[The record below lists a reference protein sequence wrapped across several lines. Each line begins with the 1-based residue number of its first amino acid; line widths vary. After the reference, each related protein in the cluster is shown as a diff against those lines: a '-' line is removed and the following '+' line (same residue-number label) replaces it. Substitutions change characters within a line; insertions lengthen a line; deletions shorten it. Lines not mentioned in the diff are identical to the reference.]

1 MLEKKLKQ
9 NFQHPRGSVLCACL
23 HILVLALTPHLA
35 RVPAVKAASTS
46 TRHVWIFCRASVP
59 AGRCGAAERC
69 SVKVSSARSPDAIAA
84 ASGTA
89 GATNAAGTAVDDC
102 RAAGR
107 SREGASA
114 DALVPPA
121 L

>member
-1 MLEKKLKQ
+1 M
-9 NFQHPRGSVLCACL
+9 H
-23 HILVLALTPHLA
+23 LVRE

-69 SVKVSSARSPDAIAA
+69 SVKVSSACSPDAMAA

-89 GATNAAGTAVDDC
+89 GATNAAGTDVDDC
-102 RAAGR
+102 RVAGR

-114 DALVPPA
+114 DVLVPPA